1 MSTIIDEEIF
11 PLLEGVSPLTA
22 ATQLNSN
29 TWSIS
34 LPFQGE
40 EGIVGSY
47 LLSGGDDL
55 VVIDPGPESMME
67 PLLNA
72 IRSAGFDPRNVT
84 HILATHIHLDHAG
97 AVGSLMRHM
106 PKAMV
111 YAHSKG
117 APHLLDTSKV
127 VASATRIYGERMQ
140 ELWGE
145 VEPVPAERLRTIEDG
160 DTLHVAGRKLDVH
173 YSPGHAVHHVIF
185 FDAHTGEL
193 FAGDTAGVRL
203 QDVDYVRPPTPPPD
217 IDIEAWLQSID
228 MMEHL
233 QPSVL
238 YIAHFGPTRDI
249 PSHLSR
255 LRTQL
260 TAWGDFV
267 LVQMREGKNEEDIL
281 VALIM
286 HTEPEL
292 LNISHDEHAVQRYE
306 IAANYPMSV
315 QGYMRYWR
323 KKHPERLS

>member
-1 MSTIIDEEIF
+1 M
-11 PLLEGVSPLTA
+11 TA
-22 ATQLNSN
+22 TTQLTTN

-47 LLSGGDDL
+47 LLAGKNDL
-55 VVIDPGPESMME
+55 VVIDPGPESIME
-67 PLLNA
+67 ALLDA
-72 IRSAGFDPRNVT
+72 IRMVGFNPRDVT

-97 AVGSLMRHM
+97 AAGSLMRHM
-106 PKAMV
+106 PRARV

-127 VASATRIYGERMQ
+127 VASASRIYGDKMQ

-145 VEPVPAERLRTIEDG
+145 VEPVPAERLRIMDDG
-160 DTLHVAGRKLDVH
+160 DVLNIAGRHLDVY

-185 FDAHTGEL
+185 FDAQSGEL

-217 IDIEAWLQSID
+217 IDIEAWLQSIN
-228 MMEHL
+228 MMESL
-233 QPSVL
+233 QPRVI

-249 PSHLSR
+249 SSHLTR

-260 TAWGDFV
+260 TRWGDFV
-267 LVQMREGKNEEDIL
+267 LEQMRTGKDESQVL
-281 VALIM
+281 AALIA

-292 LNISHDEHAVQRYE
+292 RSISHDEHAVQRYE

-323 KKHPERLS
+323 KKHPEKLLE